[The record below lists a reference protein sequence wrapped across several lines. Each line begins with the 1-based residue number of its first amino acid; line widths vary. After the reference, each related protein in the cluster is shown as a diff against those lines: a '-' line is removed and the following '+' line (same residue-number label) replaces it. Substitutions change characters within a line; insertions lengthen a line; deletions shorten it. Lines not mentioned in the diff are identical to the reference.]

1 MYQRIGFFIP
11 RTFQVADYSIA
22 KLSFRV
28 SIGASKSQKYP
39 KTCNIVEDQTSW
51 V

>member
-1 MYQRIGFFIP
+1 
-11 RTFQVADYSIA
+11 VADYSTA
-22 KLSFRV
+22 TWSLPV
-28 SIGASKSQKYP
+28 SIATSKSQKYP